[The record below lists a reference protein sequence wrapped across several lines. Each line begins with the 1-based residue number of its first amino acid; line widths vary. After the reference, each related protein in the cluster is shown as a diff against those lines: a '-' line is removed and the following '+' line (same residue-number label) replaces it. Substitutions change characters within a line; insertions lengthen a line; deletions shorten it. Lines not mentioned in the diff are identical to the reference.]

1 MQMKLPEI
9 NSRIKHLIDVYADGN
24 VAAFVRNTGISSHQV
39 LNRIFSIDNRT
50 GKYPKPSSEVIS
62 KIQIALPKLNPKW
75 LLTGEGEMLQSEYS
89 EPNLNITTME
99 LKTLLKA
106 IEQHGEE
113 LRKQGER
120 LDRMLDII
128 APIEQSHVG

>member
-1 MQMKLPEI
+1 MSNTKKERLEKVFEYLRGI
-9 NSRIKHLIDVYADGN
+9 GAIHTKKDFALAIKHNYTNVTSAFNGNEAYLTDGL
-24 VAAFVRNTGISSHQV
+24 F
-39 LNRIFSIDNRT
+39 
-50 GKYPKPSSEVIS
+50 E
-62 KIQIALPKLNPKW
+62 KITNFFPIINAEW
-75 LLTGEGEMLQSEYS
+75 LLTGEGEMLQSEHS